1 MQPRKRL
8 GVSAIIVSAFG
19 FCIYPILGKYV
30 FAGGASLPTV
40 LFVRFGSAAIVFWAM
55 YLWKNGRPRLRVKAW
70 LILLAMGGLGYAG
83 MAGLYLWSVR
93 FIPAS
98 LASLVFYSFPLLVT
112 IISILTHQEVLSL
125 KKILGLVSSC
135 LGLLFVLGINFEV
148 ANLMGLLIAFSAAS
162 VHSVNII
169 AGNRILK
176 TLSPLLSTAII
187 TSGAALTY
195 GLIELSSGFTW
206 ELSLATWMGIAGIS
220 LFSTIIAMLAF
231 YKGMQLV
238 GASTASI
245 LSMLEPVMTSV
256 LAYLFLAERLTYV
269 QGVGGSLVIL
279 GGIIVARIP
288 VSEKVV
294 PEYIIK
300 QF

>member
-1 MQPRKRL
+1 MHPRKRL
-8 GVSAIIVSAFG
+8 GIVAIIVSSLG
-19 FCIYPILGKYV
+19 FCVYPILGKYV

-40 LFVRFGSAAIVFWAM
+40 LFVRFSSAAIVFWA
-55 YLWKNGRPRLRVKAW
+55 LFFWKNGRPRIRVNTW

-112 IISILTHQEVLSL
+112 IISILTSQEIMSGMKL
-125 KKILGLVSSC
+125 LGLASSS
-135 LGLLFVLGINFEV
+135 LGLMLVLGLNFGV
-148 ANLMGLLIAFSAAS
+148 ANLMGLLIAFSAAA
-162 VHSVNII
+162 VHSVNVI
-169 AGNRILK
+169 AGNRMLK
-176 TLSPLLSTAII
+176 SLSPLLSTASI

-195 GLIELSSGFTW
+195 GLIALPSGFTW
-206 ELSLATWMGIAGIS
+206 ELSLTTWMGIAGIS

-245 LSMLEPVMTSV
+245 LSMLEPVMTGV
-256 LAYLFLAERLTYV
+256 LAYLFLGERLTFL
-269 QGVGGSLVIL
+269 QGIGGGLVIL
-279 GGIIVARIP
+279 GGVIVARIP
-288 VSEKVV
+288 VSEKVL
-294 PEYIIK
+294 PYSH
-300 QF
+300 

>member
-1 MQPRKRL
+1 LHPRKRL
-8 GVSAIIVSAFG
+8 GIVAIIVSSLG
-19 FCIYPILGKYV
+19 FCVYPILGKYV

-40 LFVRFGSAAIVFWAM
+40 LFVRFSSAAIVFWA
-55 YLWKNGRPRLRVKAW
+55 LFFWKNGRPRIRVNTW

-112 IISILTHQEVLSL
+112 IISILTSQEIMSGMKL
-125 KKILGLVSSC
+125 LGLASSS
-135 LGLLFVLGINFEV
+135 LGLMLVLGLNFGV
-148 ANLMGLLIAFSAAS
+148 ANLMGLLIAFSAAA
-162 VHSVNII
+162 VHSVNVI
-169 AGNRILK
+169 AGNRMLK
-176 TLSPLLSTAII
+176 SLSPLLSTASI

-195 GLIELSSGFTW
+195 GLIALPSGFTW
-206 ELSLATWMGIAGIS
+206 ELSLTTWMGIAGIS

-245 LSMLEPVMTSV
+245 LSMLEPVMTGV
-256 LAYLFLAERLTYV
+256 LAYLFLGERLTFL
-269 QGVGGSLVIL
+269 QGIGGGLVIL
-279 GGIIVARIP
+279 GGVIVARIP
-288 VSEKVV
+288 VSEKVL
-294 PEYIIK
+294 PYSH
-300 QF
+300 